1 MFAKQPTSSYKTALR
16 PQSLIQKKGQD
27 CYLCKGRD
35 HYIKSCPYTIVAVQ
49 AASKKQKAKTSSQQL
64 SNKVELKI
72 SQLEKT
78 IESLAKELKEV
89 KSKQK
94 SKKAYVAGA
103 IESESSGN
111 DDKHQS
117 EEECQ
122 EEAATFCKENVS
134 TTSAD
139 TWISD
144 SGASSH
150 MTDNLG
156 FFSKP
161 LRQTGRTP
169 IKVGGGRLYLT
180 QRGTIRIKDIS
191 RSQIKLKD
199 VLYVLELEINLLSK
213 RKLCKEE
220 LTGYFNNKKMYYQ
233 DRLGNTIIE
242 ATEKDGVY
250 VLDKITA
257 TYNDAGELEEI
268 STGYALS
275 N

>member
-1 MFAKQPTSSYKTALR
+1 MKTLNSTKQRLSRLLSALPAEYSSYRAALDARKDVEVEEALEILTEAEHNIHPEVGMFAKRPTSGHKTAPR
-16 PQSLIQKKGQD
+16 PWSLIQKEGQD
-27 CYLCKGRD
+27 CHLCKGRD
-35 HYIKSCPYTIVAVQ
+35 HYMKSCPYTMVAVQ
-49 AASKKQKAKTSSQQL
+49 AASEKRKAETSSRR
-64 SNKVELKI
+64 SSDKVESKI

-78 IESLAKELKEV
+78 IESLVKELKAV

-103 IESESSGN
+103 IESESSSN

-169 IKVGGGRLYLT
+169 IKVGGGRLYST
-180 QRGTIRIKDIS
+180 QRGTIRIRDTS
-191 RSQIKLKD
+191 GS
-199 VLYVLELEINLLSK
+199 
-213 RKLCKEE
+213 
-220 LTGYFNNKKMYYQ
+220 
-233 DRLGNTIIE
+233 
-242 ATEKDGVY
+242 
-250 VLDKITA
+250 
-257 TYNDAGELEEI
+257 
-268 STGYALS
+268 
-275 N
+275 